1 MCTTTDESTELEI
14 EDAPRDINTLLSLGT
29 YQGMTD
35 AEIDLLLSYRVDIA
49 VADRELLARIAA
61 ATEREEQCIADNRAS
76 AAASLAM
83 LQSIIESEFPTVA
96 LLTPQTF
103 TPRSTEV

>member
-1 MCTTTDESTELEI
+1 MCTTTDESTVPEPEV
-14 EDAPRDINTLLSLGT
+14 EPRDLNTLLSLDT

-35 AEIDLLLSYRVDIA
+35 AEIDLVLSYRVDVA
-49 VADRELLARIAA
+49 VSDRELLARIAA
-61 ATEREEQCIADNRAS
+61 ATAREEQCIADNRAS
-76 AAASLAM
+76 AAAVLSM
-83 LQSIIESEFPTVA
+83 LQSIIESEFPTVP

>member
-14 EDAPRDINTLLSLGT
+14 ENVPRDINTLLSLDT

-35 AEIDLLLSYRVDIA
+35 AEIEMVLSYRVEVA

-76 AAASLAM
+76 AAATLAM
-83 LQSIIESEFPTVA
+83 LQSIIESEFPTVP